1 MKLNFCFLLLLLL
14 LLQMTIPG
22 SAQCSLD
29 AIVDKKIKDALT
41 GLELNPSA
49 PAKRISCFSVVNSG
63 KLSSCPA
70 GSVVT
75 GCACGYGCGSW
86 DVGGGETTCHYQCN
100 PVDWTTACCCRLT

>member
-1 MKLNFCFLLLLLL
+1 MKLNFCFHLILLL

-22 SAQCSLD
+22 SAQCPLD
-29 AIVDKKIKDALT
+29 AI
-41 GLELNPSA
+41 LNPSA

-63 KLSSCPA
+63 KLSFCPA

-86 DVGGGETTCHYQCN
+86 DVGGGKPHATTSATQ
-100 PVDWTTACCCRLT
+100 

>member
-1 MKLNFCFLLLLLL
+1 MKLNFCFLLILLF

-41 GLELNPSA
+41 GDYEWTSS
-49 PAKRISCFSVVNSG
+49 ISKSKGSLVYV
-63 KLSSCPA
+63 SCAHA

-86 DVGGGETTCHYQCN
+86 DLWFLNILWKTICHYQCAII
-100 PVDWTTACCCRLT
+100 DWTTACCCHLL